1 MLVQA
6 TRPDKKSPSKKTVC
20 TVQSGV
26 DLRFGRGTAQTFAKL
41 MGGGGFKAWGVDG
54 WVGGEK
60 GLVIGWVGGIRQ
72 TWMGSDFYV
81 TSSVALLS

>member
-1 MLVQA
+1 MIFVLV
-6 TRPDKKSPSKKTVC
+6 C
-20 TVQSGV
+20 
-26 DLRFGRGTAQTFAKL
+26 GTAQTFSKL

-54 WVGGEK
+54 RVGGEK

-72 TWMGSDFYV
+72 TLTGSDFYV